1 MSVVS
6 VRPADEDDL
15 EAIAELFLAVW
26 RTSYRDVLPP
36 QLVDGMDAAGSRR
49 LWRRSLSPGA
59 ERTVR
64 VAVDANGRIV
74 GVVTWGRDPDDSD
87 SGHVYSLYVH
97 PEAQGH
103 SIGARLLA
111 EAVASFETEGLRRA
125 TLWVFEANAAAR
137 GFYARSGWG
146 PTHDRR
152 VEPEFGEP
160 EVQLMRAIQVRSL
173 PRRGTPPSRV
183 R

>member
-1 MSVVS
+1 MSLVS
-6 VRPADEDDL
+6 VRPADVGDL

-26 RTSYRDVLPP
+26 RTSYRGVLPS
-36 QLVDGMDAAGSRR
+36 QLIDGMDAAVSRR
-49 LWRRSLSPGA
+49 LWRRSLTSGA
-59 ERTVR
+59 GRSVR

-74 GVVTWGRDPDDSD
+74 GVVTWGRDPDDPD

-137 GFYARSGWG
+137 KFYARWGWE

-160 EVQLMRAIQVRSL
+160 EIRLMRAIGGTNGSSD
-173 PRRGTPPSRV
+173 RRASAR
-183 R
+183 